1 MSNNTFQTRILPT
14 FALSVLL
21 AATGCSIG
29 AEQGDLDSANAD
41 VLNDSAELDQEPEF
55 NMDAP
60 SEHDEASDS
69 KIEVAGSSDKKLV
82 PGLSVPEQ
90 EEEPEAPSALPLSG
104 SYLDMIVRRIRYVT
118 PSEMTEVV
126 KDDFLTFDFAG
137 ALNLSPAPFNPAIV
151 TGHRYDEQ
159 ARVLEISFT
168 AADNTNHGSMDCAV
182 SETQSAASHERRFE
196 CNFSLD
202 NGESEFAGQVNLSH
216 ELYSDSLRS
225 MVSSK
230 DYRSVGVT
238 HLNGWVYI
246 QQVSSSCY
254 TVQSNHRISTPNGV
268 VYAASMADAVQC
280 ENRCQP
286 ESGRIEM
293 SVAAGADAEGFTLTA
308 VTGDPW
314 SMKDVAG
321 TTYAVNAC
329 H

>member
-14 FALSVLL
+14 FALGVLL

-29 AEQGDLDSANAD
+29 TEPGDLDSANAD
-41 VLNDSAELDQEPEF
+41 VLSDSAELDQDPEF

-60 SEHDEASDS
+60 SENEEASDAT
-69 KIEVAGSSDKKLV
+69 VQAAGSSDKEIA
-82 PGLSVPEQ
+82 PGVSVPEKAD
-90 EEEPEAPSALPLSG
+90 EPEAQPALPLSG

-118 PSEMTEVV
+118 PSEMSEVV
-126 KDDFLTFDFAG
+126 KDDFLTFDLAG
-137 ALNLSPAPFNPAIV
+137 ALNLSPVPFNPAIV
-151 TGHRYDEQ
+151 TGHRYDEE

-168 AADNTNHGSMDCAV
+168 AADNTNQGSMDCAV

-202 NGESEFAGQVNLSH
+202 NGESEMAGKVYLSH

-230 DYRSVGVT
+230 DYRAVGT
-238 HLNGWVYI
+238 TNLNGWVYV
-246 QQVSSSCY
+246 QQVSASCH
-254 TVQSNHRISTPNGV
+254 TVQSNHRISAPNGV
-268 VYAASMADAVQC
+268 VYAASMANVIQC
-280 ENRCQP
+280 DNRCQP

-293 SVAAGADAEGFTLTA
+293 SVAAGADAVGFTLEA

-314 SMKDVAG
+314 RMTDVEG
-321 TTYAVNAC
+321 TSYAVNAC